1 MNVPLR
7 SSQVR
12 GVGGPARYRE
22 WPGPDRVELHLVRCT
37 RRDISRGSM

>member
-22 WPGPDRVELHLVRCT
+22 WPGTGRVELTLFVAQDVT
-37 RRDISRGSM
+37 FPEGQ